1 MAREGEELGRG
12 VLEFYSIAGIASI
25 LFNMVTLGLRVGLK
39 LEARIRAVSGA
50 VPRLRLT
57 AQYPGFDFLLI

>member
-1 MAREGEELGRG
+1 MAREGEELGRD

-25 LFNMVTLGLRVGLK
+25 VFNVLELCVGHTGTF
-39 LEARIRAVSGA
+39 EARIRAVSGA

-57 AQYPGFDFLLI
+57 AQYTGFDFLLI